1 MSNVQLWKRFTLLI
15 LSNSNWQDTLLGN
28 WTLDIGTWKS
38 GLSMPYQTID
48 HTADIGIAV
57 QADSVETLFTEA
69 ARALAELIFGRRSF
83 SATETVTLSVKGSD
97 WPDLMVNWLRE
108 LLYLWNGEN
117 KILGPVAIRRLTPF
131 IVEAT
136 VQVDNAPCDPHDIFN
151 EIKAVTYHAIAV
163 GQTKTDWQARI
174 IFDI

>member
-1 MSNVQLWKRFTLLI
+1 
-15 LSNSNWQDTLLGN
+15 
-28 WTLDIGTWKS
+28 
-38 GLSMPYQTID
+38 MPYQTID

-57 QADSVETLFTEA
+57 QADNVDTLFKEA
-69 ARALAELIFGRRSF
+69 ARAMSELIFGKRAFAS
-83 SATETVTLSVKGSD
+83 TETVTLTVKGSD

-117 KILGPVAIRRLTPF
+117 KIMGPVAIRRIERFTL
-131 IVEAT
+131 EAT
-136 VQVDNAPCDPHDIFN
+136 VPVDNTPCDPHDIFN

-163 GQTKTDWQARI
+163 EQKAAGWQASI